1 MPLFTTQLLSI
12 HCTLGRS
19 LINAVAELDGKVV
32 INTGAGA
39 DIITGS
45 ASANFGDSITSG
57 AGNDTL
63 KFAYDGLT
71 SADTVAAGAG
81 TDTLEITSAGAV
93 ADSAFTSITGIET
106 VTTTADTRMTGLT
119 LGSNAAAAGV
129 TTITFA
135 DGVLM
140 TLSPLVLVSLTT

>member
-1 MPLFTTQLLSI
+1 MHNANATYTSATVYDTITVDSTALS
-12 HCTLGRS
+12 GRS

-71 SADTVAAGAG
+71 SAECYRRCWYRHLGCFCRAVAAP
-81 TDTLEITSAGAV
+81 
-93 ADSAFTSITGIET
+93 FTHHWY
-106 VTTTADTRMTGLT
+106 
-119 LGSNAAAAGV
+119 
-129 TTITFA
+129 
-135 DGVLM
+135 
-140 TLSPLVLVSLTT
+140 